1 MFTPIMRGALVLIQL
16 LQFYAGTIFIN
27 SEGNKEMCIVF
38 RSVYIL
44 PTGLTAPYTPVY
56 FDYTKAGNA

>member
-1 MFTPIMRGALVLIQL
+1 MPMFTPIMRGALVLIQL
-16 LQFYAGTIFIN
+16 LQFYGGTIFIN

-44 PTGLTAPYTPVY
+44 PTG
-56 FDYTKAGNA
+56 